1 MVSSSSKPQTPE
13 NVAVVLEFSD
23 GSFDEGFSVKLQIL
37 KDGRTIH
44 EDDDLPNIPPA
55 PELPQLYHDW
65 QDISLENSRK
75 LQAVPAQVTN
85 VAAWKQTV
93 KDLEE
98 TCQLWFKNN
107 AFNSLRDRILANTRR
122 VSADQS
128 VPIIIR
134 CKAKDEILRRLPW
147 HTWDLFTKLEKADF
161 ALFTGFRQPVPTLE
175 APVKVLAIFGSS
187 QGGLQLEK
195 DEAALK
201 RLEQRGAQ
209 ITKILEPDEETLSH
223 LLFDKDWQIL
233 FFAGHSSSK
242 ETSGCIQISNGKSLP
257 LNALRQSLTSAVRR
271 GLKLAIF
278 NSCDGLG
285 IADFLASLQVPSVIV
300 MREPVP
306 DQIAHRFLLYFLQE
320 FSEGKPLCLAVREA
334 RNRLE
339 YLQENFPAA
348 TWLPTVCLNPNQSEF
363 VWPNTTDNLPPQAI
377 IPVPPTPPQGRLSL
391 FLRWRYLLGLVAVV
405 GISTATLVKLNQC
418 QIFPSTC
425 TPLNS
430 ISNTHTNAAFNV
442 NNFISFGEKSI
453 ANSNDKLSEPYLS
466 LKQLGIAAFSQGKY
480 SNAVKIF
487 DNLRNQAKLNKSAP
501 GFSEAALA
509 ALKDPEILIYRN
521 NAFVNLRHNQNQ
533 KPIYTIAVAAPLNNN
548 FGLDIL
554 FGVAQAQDVAVKDN
568 FNLQVVIA
576 NDKNNLNQ
584 AQQVAEVLSNNDKIL
599 AVVGHYTSPNTCAAL
614 KIYSPK
620 SLVVISPTSTVVNFQ
635 SNPDCYDP
643 NRVFF
648 RTVSSSRVEAESL
661 VRYLVEDLKKPAPK
675 VVAFYNPNEGFSKD
689 LFEQFEQV
697 IRAFNG
703 RIVAKFDLSDPNFDI
718 SKLPAE
724 ADNADALVLLP
735 DGGTN
740 NSMTLQKAIEITKLN
755 KGKRPI
761 LAANPMYLQE
771 VISKAKDATANKIFL
786 AVDWHPK
793 QCGAENFRKQTNEYW
808 GGDLNRRTALAYEA
822 VQAVLQ
828 AIKLSDTPVTRKEI
842 RQKLAETGI
851 QPSTAASSAVVEG
864 LPIRFDARGDRL
876 EFTTRVIV
884 TVKEVNNK
892 LSFEIVKD
900 ISCPAK

>member
-1 MVSSSSKPQTPE
+1 MVSSSSKRQTPE
-13 NVAVVLEFSD
+13 NVAVVVEFSD
-23 GSFDEGFSVKLQIL
+23 GSFDEGFSVKLLIL
-37 KDGRTIH
+37 KDGRTIQ
-44 EDDDLPNIPPA
+44 EDDDLPIIPPA
-55 PELPQLYHDW
+55 PQMPQLYHDW
-65 QDISLENSRK
+65 HEISLRNSRQ

-85 VAAWKQTV
+85 VGAWKQTV
-93 KDLEE
+93 KDLEK
-98 TCQLWFKNN
+98 TCDQWFKNY
-107 AFNSLRDRILANTRR
+107 AFNSLRDRILANTR

-134 CKAKDEILRRLPW
+134 CKTKDEILRRLPW
-147 HTWDLFTKLEKADF
+147 HTWDLFTRLHSAEF
-161 ALFTGFRQPVPTLE
+161 ALFTGFRQPVSTLE

-187 QGGLQLEK
+187 QGDLQLEK

-201 RLEQRGAQ
+201 LLEQRGAQ
-209 ITKILEPDEETLSH
+209 ITKISEPDEETLSH
-223 LLFDKDWQIL
+223 LLFDQNWQIL
-233 FFAGHSSSK
+233 FFAGHSSS
-242 ETSGCIQISNGKSLP
+242 EECSGLIQINDSKSLS
-257 LNALRQSLTSAVRR
+257 LDTLRKSLTTAVRR

-285 IADFLASLQVPSVIV
+285 IADFLADLKVPSVIV

-306 DQIAHRFLLYFLQE
+306 DKIAHRFLLYFLQE
-320 FSEGKPLCLAVREA
+320 FSEGTPLCLAVRKA
-334 RNRLE
+334 RDRLE

-363 VWPNTTDNLPPQAI
+363 VWPNITDNPQPDPI
-377 IPVPPTPPQGRLSL
+377 IPVPPTPPKKGISL
-391 FLRWRYLLGLVAVV
+391 PLPLRIMLGLVAVV
-405 GISTATLVKLNQC
+405 GISIATLAKVNPCL
-418 QIFPSTC
+418 IFPSTC
-425 TPLNS
+425 TKPID
-430 ISNTHTNAAFNV
+430 ISHNDI
-442 NNFISFGEKSI
+442 NNYISFGEKPI
-453 ANSNDKLSEPYLS
+453 ANSRVKLSEPYLL
-466 LKQLGIAAFSQGKY
+466 LKQQGITAFSQGRY
-480 SNAVKIF
+480 SDTVNIF

-501 GFSEAALA
+501 GFSQAALA
-509 ALKDPEILIYRN
+509 ALQDPEILIYRN
-521 NAFVNLRHNQNQ
+521 NAFVNLRHQQQ
-533 KPIYTIAVAAPLNNN
+533 KNSPIYTIAVAAPLNNN

-554 FGVAQAQDVAVKDN
+554 FGVAQAQDVAVN
-568 FNLQVVIA
+568 QNNINLQVVIA
-576 NDKNNLNQ
+576 NDNNNLRQ
-584 AQQVAEVLSNNDKIL
+584 TQQVAEALSNKDKIL

-648 RTVSSSRVEAESL
+648 RTVSSSRVEAYSL
-661 VRYLVEDLKKPAPK
+661 VRYLVEDLKKPVRK

-689 LFEQFEQV
+689 LHEQFEQV

-703 RIVAKFDLSDPNFDI
+703 RIVANFDLSDPNFDI
-718 SKLPAE
+718 SKLPPE
-724 ADNADALVLLP
+724 VENADALVLLP

-755 KGKRPI
+755 KGKKPI

-771 VISKAKDATANKIFL
+771 VISEAKNATVNNIFL

-793 QCGAENFRKQTNEYW
+793 QCGAEKFRKQTNEYW

-828 AIKLSDTPVTRKEI
+828 AIKLSDTPVTRQEI
-842 RQKLAETGI
+842 RQKLSETGI
-851 QPSTAASSAVVEG
+851 QPSTAASSDVVKDT
-864 LPIRFDARGDRL
+864 PIRFDARGDRM

-884 TVKEVNNK
+884 TVKEVNKK